1 MELKHEL
8 LYKHIGAKIVY
19 FRKLNGISQQDF
31 AKKINLSESA
41 LSKIENGRY
50 NENISLELLQNIA
63 DALGVKLTT
72 LISLDN
78 REKKFWKKLYK
89 DNGK

>member
-63 DALGVKLTT
+63 DALGVKLMT

>member
-89 DNGK
+89 DSGK

>member
-78 REKKFWKKLYK
+78 KEKKFWKKLYK

>member
-41 LSKIENGRY
+41 LSKIEHGRY
-50 NENISLELLQNIA
+50 NANISLELLPNIA

-72 LISLDN
+72 LILLDN